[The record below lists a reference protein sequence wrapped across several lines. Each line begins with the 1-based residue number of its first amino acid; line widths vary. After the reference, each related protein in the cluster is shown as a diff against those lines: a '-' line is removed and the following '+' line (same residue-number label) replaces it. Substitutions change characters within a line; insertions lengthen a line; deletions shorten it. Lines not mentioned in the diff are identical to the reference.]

1 MKNTIIIFISLA
13 LFYSC
18 NQQEN
23 VSEQKDSEIK
33 LAVDTLLNNWH
44 KDAAQANY
52 ENYFN
57 FMDSISVYIGT
68 DVTENWT
75 KNQFQEFSK
84 PHFEKGKAWDFKP
97 LERNVYVS
105 KTKNVVWFDELL
117 YTWMG
122 TCRGSGVLEK
132 SNNAWK
138 LKHYVLSIPI
148 PNDNVKAV
156 IEVKTKSDSAFL
168 SGFNK

>member
-1 MKNTIIIFISLA
+1 
-13 LFYSC
+13 
-18 NQQEN
+18 
-23 VSEQKDSEIK
+23 
-33 LAVDTLLNNWH
+33 
-44 KDAAQANY
+44 
-52 ENYFN
+52 
-57 FMDSISVYIGT
+57 
-68 DVTENWT
+68 
-75 KNQFQEFSK
+75 
-84 PHFEKGKAWDFKP
+84 
-97 LERNVYVS
+97 
-105 KTKNVVWFDELL
+105 
-117 YTWMG
+117 MG